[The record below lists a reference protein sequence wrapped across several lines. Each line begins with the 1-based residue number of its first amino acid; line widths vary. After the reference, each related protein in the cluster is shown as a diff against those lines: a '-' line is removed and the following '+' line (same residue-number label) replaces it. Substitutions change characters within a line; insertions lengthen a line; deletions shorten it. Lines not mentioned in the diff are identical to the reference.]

1 MPIWKQA
8 LLAIVIIAGGAFAWL
23 KLDPEAG
30 QTLARYG
37 LDHPIVAALASTP
50 DTAGDASPQGGP
62 GAGHRGGGMGGMGG
76 PREVVVAPVA
86 QETVNSRLNAIG
98 DGQAVRSVTV
108 RPYTSGTVAQILVE
122 SGQRVAEGDVLVEL
136 DSMEQ
141 TIAVERARLSLQDA
155 ENTLQRYNTLQN
167 SSAISNVEVT
177 NAQLAVQTARL
188 ALREAELNLERR
200 LVRAPIDGI
209 IGITPVNLGDY
220 VSTDTEIASID
231 DRSEILVDFYVP
243 ERFAVDLEVG
253 QPVEALA
260 ISRAGES
267 YDGVISAIDNR
278 IDPASRTLRVRA
290 TVENESD
297 ALRAGMS
304 FSVTMTFDGE
314 TYPAVN
320 PLAIQWSNEGSY
332 VWSVVDQRTRRVP
345 VEIIQRNP
353 ESVLVEA
360 ELAAGE
366 PVIIEGLTQ
375 LREGAEV
382 AMSEQSLEQP
392 VAENTVQP
400 RSVPQVQ

>member
-8 LLAIVIIAGGAFAWL
+8 LLAAVILAGGAFAWL
-23 KLDPEAG
+23 KLDPNAA

-37 LDHPIVAALASTP
+37 LDHPVVAALASTP
-50 DTAGDASPQGGP
+50 ENSGDAEQG
-62 GAGHRGGGMGGMGG
+62 ASRGGGARGGMGG
-76 PREVVVAPVA
+76 PRTVVVAPVA
-86 QETVNSRLNAIG
+86 EETVNSRLNAIG

-108 RPYTSGTVAQILVE
+108 RPYTSGTIAQILVE
-122 SGQRVAEGDVLVEL
+122 SGQVVSEGDVLVEL
-136 DSMEQ
+136 DSVEQ

-155 ENTLQRYNTLQN
+155 ENTLERYNTLQN

-177 NAQLAVQTARL
+177 NAELAVQTARL

-200 LVRAPIDGI
+200 VVRAPIDGI

-253 QPVEALA
+253 QPIQALA
-260 ISRAGES
+260 ISRAGET
-267 YDGVISAIDNR
+267 YEGAISAIDNR
-278 IDPASRTLRVRA
+278 VDPASRTLRVRA
-290 TVENESD
+290 TVQNEND

-304 FSVTMTFDGE
+304 FSVTMNFDGE

-320 PLAIQWSNEGSY
+320 PLAIQWSNDGSY
-332 VWSVVDQRTRRVP
+332 VWSVAEDRTRRVP
-345 VEIIQRNP
+345 VQIIQRNSD
-353 ESVLVEA
+353 SVLVEA
-360 ELAAGE
+360 ELANGE

-382 AMSEQSLEQP
+382 AIREQPAGQP
-392 VAENTVQP
+392 VAENTAQPETAPRVQ
-400 RSVPQVQ
+400 

>member
-8 LLAIVIIAGGAFAWL
+8 LLAAILIAGGAFAWL
-23 KLDPEAG
+23 KLDPNAA

-37 LDHPIVAALASTP
+37 LDHPVVAALASTP
-50 DTAGDASPQGGP
+50 ETAGQPQRQGGP
-62 GAGHRGGGMGGMGG
+62 GAEGRGGGMGG
-76 PREVVVAPVA
+76 PRSVVVVPVE

-108 RPYTSGTVAQILVE
+108 RPYTSGTIARILVE
-122 SGQRVAEGDVLVEL
+122 SGQQVAEGDVLVEL
-136 DSMEQ
+136 DSVEQ

-177 NAQLAVQTARL
+177 NAELAVQTARL

-200 LVRAPIDGI
+200 VVRAPIEGI

-243 ERFAVDLEVG
+243 ERFAVDLEVA
-253 QPVEALA
+253 QPIQALA
-260 ISRAGES
+260 ISRAGET

-278 IDPASRTLRVRA
+278 VDPASRTLRVRA
-290 TVENESD
+290 TVENDDD

-314 TYPAVN
+314 TYPSVN
-320 PLAIQWSNEGSY
+320 PLAIQWSNEGSF
-332 VWSVVDQRTRRVP
+332 VWSVTDDRTTRVP
-345 VEIIQRNP
+345 VQIIQRNP

-360 ELAAGE
+360 ELAEGD

-382 AMSEQSLEQP
+382 AMSEQAVEQP

-400 RSVPQVQ
+400 QAAPQIQ

>member
-8 LLAIVIIAGGAFAWL
+8 LLAAVILAGGAFAWL
-23 KLDPEAG
+23 KLDPNAA

-37 LDHPIVAALASTP
+37 LDHPVVAALASTP
-50 DTAGDASPQGGP
+50 DNAGEAGRQGG
-62 GAGHRGGGMGGMGG
+62 AGGRGGMGG
-76 PREVVVAPVA
+76 PRMVVVAKVA

-108 RPYTSGTVAQILVE
+108 RPYTSGTIAQIRVE
-122 SGQRVAEGDVLVEL
+122 SGQRVSEGDVLVEL
-136 DSMEQ
+136 DSVEQ

-177 NAQLAVQTARL
+177 NAELAVQTARL

-200 LVRAPIDGI
+200 LVRAPIEGI

-253 QPVEALA
+253 QPIQALA
-260 ISRAGES
+260 IARAGET
-267 YDGVISAIDNR
+267 YDGTISAIDNR
-278 IDPASRTLRVRA
+278 VDPASRTLRVRA
-290 TVENESD
+290 TVENEND

-320 PLAIQWSNEGSY
+320 PLAIQWSNDGSF
-332 VWSVVDQRTRRVP
+332 VWSVSDNRTRRVP
-345 VEIIQRNP
+345 IQIIQRNP

-360 ELAAGE
+360 ELAEGD

-382 AMSEQSLEQP
+382 AVSELPAAQP
-392 VAENTVQP
+392 IAENTVQP
-400 RSVPQVQ
+400 QAAPQIQ